1 MKKLLLIL
9 FLIIG
14 MGAATVKAD
23 EYDLAAKSA
32 IAVDA
37 SSGKILYEKN
47 STTPIEVGSL
57 THLLTAYL
65 VYEAISEGKLSLDTD
80 VDISDYAYNLTAN
93 SYITNLPLEARRY
106 TVEELLEASL
116 LVSANSAT
124 IALAEKVAG
133 SEENFVKMMKDKLKE
148 WKITDATILNAT
160 GTDTRL
166 LDGTIDEHS
175 TEESTESADS
185 TEATEA
191 SEKNSKTK
199 KDKDTENKFSAYAL
213 AVIAYH
219 LLKDY
224 PQIIDITSKP
234 KGNFAGIELGNYNLM
249 LEGLPSFRSGVDG
262 LKTGGSK
269 KGGASFVATTTEKG
283 VRLITVVLGV
293 EQEANDPYI
302 RFSLTSS
309 LMSYVSQNFVQTV
322 LVQKGEAYKSSQVN
336 IKDGKQNTE
345 VAVASEDFVIIERIG
360 NQAEAKLK
368 FSAEHP
374 EFQAPM
380 KKGTEIGTLTYI
392 DPEPIGQGYL
402 ENKQPS
408 ISMVTGKKVE
418 KAIFFKVWWN
428 DFVRFVNEKL

>member
-47 STTPIEVGSL
+47 SKTPIEVGSI

-65 VYEAISEGKLSLDTD
+65 VYEAISEGKLNLDTD

-93 SYITNLPLEARRY
+93 PYITNLPLEARRY

-166 LDGTIDEHS
+166 LDGTIDENNTVDS
-175 TEESTESADS
+175 TESTEI
-185 TEATEA
+185 
-191 SEKNSKTK
+191 SEKKSKDK

-213 AVIAYH
+213 AVITYH

-262 LKTGGSK
+262 LKTGGSE

>member
-1 MKKLLLIL
+1 
-9 FLIIG
+9 

-47 STTPIEVGSL
+47 STTPIEVGSI

-93 SYITNLPLEARRY
+93 PYITNLPLEARRY

-148 WKITDATILNAT
+148 WKITDVIILNAT

-166 LDGTIDEHS
+166 LDGTIDENNTVDS
-175 TEESTESADS
+175 TESTEI
-185 TEATEA
+185 
-191 SEKNSKTK
+191 SEKKSKDK

-213 AVIAYH
+213 AVITYH

-262 LKTGGSK
+262 LKTGGSE

-322 LVQKGEAYKSSQVN
+322 LVQKGEVYKSSQVN

>member
-47 STTPIEVGSL
+47 SKTPIEVGSI

-80 VDISDYAYNLTAN
+80 VDISDYAYNMTAN
-93 SYITNLPLEARRY
+93 PYITNLPLEARRY

-148 WKITDATILNAT
+148 WKITDAIILNAT

-166 LDGTIDEHS
+166 LDGTIDENNTVDS
-175 TEESTESADS
+175 TESTEI
-185 TEATEA
+185 
-191 SEKNSKTK
+191 SEKKSKDK

-213 AVIAYH
+213 AVITYH

-262 LKTGGSK
+262 LKTGGSE

-428 DFVRFVNEKL
+428 DFIRFVNEKL

>member
-47 STTPIEVGSL
+47 SKTPIEVGSI

-93 SYITNLPLEARRY
+93 PYITNLPLEARRY

-116 LVSANSAT
+116 LISANSAT

-148 WKITDATILNAT
+148 WKITDAIILNAT

-166 LDGTIDEHS
+166 LDGTIDENNTVDS
-175 TEESTESADS
+175 TESTEI
-185 TEATEA
+185 
-191 SEKNSKTK
+191 SEKKSKDK

-213 AVIAYH
+213 AVITYH

-262 LKTGGSK
+262 LKTGGSE

-428 DFVRFVNEKL
+428 DFIRFVNEKL

>member
-1 MKKLLLIL
+1 
-9 FLIIG
+9 

-47 STTPIEVGSL
+47 STTPIEVGSI

-93 SYITNLPLEARRY
+93 PYITNLPLEARRY

-116 LVSANSAT
+116 LISANSAT

-166 LDGTIDEHS
+166 LDVTIDENNTVDS
-175 TEESTESADS
+175 TESTEI
-185 TEATEA
+185 
-191 SEKNSKTK
+191 SEKKSKDK

-234 KGNFAGIELGNYNLM
+234 KGNFSGIELGNYNLM

-262 LKTGGSK
+262 LKTGGSE

-408 ISMVTGKKVE
+408 I
-418 KAIFFKVWWN
+418 
-428 DFVRFVNEKL
+428 

>member
-47 STTPIEVGSL
+47 SKTPIEVGSI

-93 SYITNLPLEARRY
+93 PYITNLPLEARRY

-116 LVSANSAT
+116 LISANSAT

-148 WKITDATILNAT
+148 WKITDAIILNAT

-166 LDGTIDEHS
+166 LDGTIDENNTVDS
-175 TEESTESADS
+175 TESTEI
-185 TEATEA
+185 
-191 SEKNSKTK
+191 SEKKSKDK

-213 AVIAYH
+213 AVVTYH

-262 LKTGGSK
+262 LKTGGSE

>member
-47 STTPIEVGSL
+47 STTPIEVGSI

-80 VDISDYAYNLTAN
+80 VDISDYAYNMTAN
-93 SYITNLPLEARRY
+93 PYITNLPLEARRY

-148 WKITDATILNAT
+148 WKITDAIILNAT

-166 LDGTIDEHS
+166 LDGTIDENNTVDS
-175 TEESTESADS
+175 TESTEI
-185 TEATEA
+185 
-191 SEKNSKTK
+191 SEKKSKDK

-213 AVIAYH
+213 SVITYH

-262 LKTGGSK
+262 LKTGGSE

-428 DFVRFVNEKL
+428 DFIRFVNEKL

>member
-1 MKKLLLIL
+1 
-9 FLIIG
+9 
-14 MGAATVKAD
+14 
-23 EYDLAAKSA
+23 
-32 IAVDA
+32 
-37 SSGKILYEKN
+37 
-47 STTPIEVGSL
+47 
-57 THLLTAYL
+57 
-65 VYEAISEGKLSLDTD
+65 
-80 VDISDYAYNLTAN
+80 
-93 SYITNLPLEARRY
+93 
-106 TVEELLEASL
+106 
-116 LVSANSAT
+116 
-124 IALAEKVAG
+124 
-133 SEENFVKMMKDKLKE
+133 
-148 WKITDATILNAT
+148 
-160 GTDTRL
+160 
-166 LDGTIDEHS
+166 
-175 TEESTESADS
+175 
-185 TEATEA
+185 
-191 SEKNSKTK
+191 
-199 KDKDTENKFSAYAL
+199 
-213 AVIAYH
+213 
-219 LLKDY
+219 
-224 PQIIDITSKP
+224 
-234 KGNFAGIELGNYNLM
+234 M
-249 LEGLPSFRSGVDG
+249 LFRS
-262 LKTGGSK
+262 
-269 KGGASFVATTTEKG
+269 

>member
-47 STTPIEVGSL
+47 SKTPIEVGSI

-93 SYITNLPLEARRY
+93 PYITNLPLEARRY

-116 LVSANSAT
+116 LISANSAT

-148 WKITDATILNAT
+148 WKITDAIILNAT

-166 LDGTIDEHS
+166 LDGTIDENNTVDS
-175 TEESTESADS
+175 TESTEI
-185 TEATEA
+185 
-191 SEKNSKTK
+191 SEKKSKDK

-213 AVIAYH
+213 AVITYH

-262 LKTGGSK
+262 LKTGGSE

>member
-1 MKKLLLIL
+1 
-9 FLIIG
+9 

-93 SYITNLPLEARRY
+93 PYITNLPLEARRY

-175 TEESTESADS
+175 TEDSTESAES
-185 TEATEA
+185 TEA
-191 SEKNSKTK
+191 SEKNQKQKKTK
-199 KDKDTENKFSAYAL
+199 T
-213 AVIAYH
+213 
-219 LLKDY
+219 
-224 PQIIDITSKP
+224 P
-234 KGNFAGIELGNYNLM
+234 KIN
-249 LEGLPSFRSGVDG
+249 S
-262 LKTGGSK
+262 
-269 KGGASFVATTTEKG
+269 
-283 VRLITVVLGV
+283 
-293 EQEANDPYI
+293 
-302 RFSLTSS
+302 
-309 LMSYVSQNFVQTV
+309 
-322 LVQKGEAYKSSQVN
+322 
-336 IKDGKQNTE
+336 
-345 VAVASEDFVIIERIG
+345 
-360 NQAEAKLK
+360 
-368 FSAEHP
+368 
-374 EFQAPM
+374 APM
-380 KKGTEIGTLTYI
+380 LLLSL
-392 DPEPIGQGYL
+392 PIIY
-402 ENKQPS
+402 
-408 ISMVTGKKVE
+408 
-418 KAIFFKVWWN
+418 
-428 DFVRFVNEKL
+428 

>member
-93 SYITNLPLEARRY
+93 PYITNLPLEARRY

-116 LVSANSAT
+116 LISANSAT

-148 WKITDATILNAT
+148 WKITDAIILNAT

-166 LDGTIDEHS
+166 LDGTIDENNTVDS
-175 TEESTESADS
+175 TESTEI
-185 TEATEA
+185 
-191 SEKNSKTK
+191 SEKKSKDK

-213 AVIAYH
+213 AVITYH

-262 LKTGGSK
+262 LKTGGSE

>member
-47 STTPIEVGSL
+47 STTPIEVGSI

-93 SYITNLPLEARRY
+93 PYITNLPLEARRY

-116 LVSANSAT
+116 LISANSAT

-148 WKITDATILNAT
+148 WKITDAIILNAT

-166 LDGTIDEHS
+166 LDGTIDENNTVDS
-175 TEESTESADS
+175 TESTEI
-185 TEATEA
+185 
-191 SEKNSKTK
+191 SEKKSKDK

-213 AVIAYH
+213 AVVTYH

-262 LKTGGSK
+262 LKTGGSE

-309 LMSYVSQNFVQTV
+309 LMSDVSQNFVQTV

>member
-47 STTPIEVGSL
+47 STTPIEVGSI

-93 SYITNLPLEARRY
+93 PYITNLPLEARRY

-116 LVSANSAT
+116 LISANSAT

-148 WKITDATILNAT
+148 WKITDAIILNAT

-166 LDGTIDEHS
+166 LDGTIDENNTVDS
-175 TEESTESADS
+175 TESTEI
-185 TEATEA
+185 
-191 SEKNSKTK
+191 SEKKSKDK

-213 AVIAYH
+213 AVVTYH

-262 LKTGGSK
+262 LKTGGSE

>member
-47 STTPIEVGSL
+47 SKTPIEVGSI

-93 SYITNLPLEARRY
+93 PYITNLPLEARRY

-116 LVSANSAT
+116 LISANSAT

-148 WKITDATILNAT
+148 WKITDAIILNAT

-166 LDGTIDEHS
+166 LDGTIDENNTVDS
-175 TEESTESADS
+175 TESTEI
-185 TEATEA
+185 
-191 SEKNSKTK
+191 SEKKSKDK

-213 AVIAYH
+213 AVITYH

-262 LKTGGSK
+262 LKTGGSE
-269 KGGASFVATTTEKG
+269 KGAASFVATTTEKG